1 MIETIMTK
9 ENLKRAQL
17 VRAERERRAWTQ
29 EHLASVSGIT
39 TRTIQRIEKDGK
51 AGKESLMALS
61 SVLEIDIEKLMEEE
75 PQKMATEKLEVFPQI
90 SNGKEALDMT
100 IGSDAFNFDY
110 QYCTGE
116 DAREVAAFL
125 EYLKDAGEIG
135 NDVGIGH
142 QQDWIDDLD
151 KMLKEL
157 LEKGFITFGKN
168 KRVKVKTTQNS
179 NELDFNVA
187 TIYVVKKDSA
197 GVFQVGDKVFLRV
210 LVPVTQKFSF

>member
-1 MIETIMTK
+1 MAK
-9 ENLKRAQL
+9 ENLKRAKL
-17 VRAERERRAWTQ
+17 VKIERERRGWTQ
-29 EHLASVSGIT
+29 EHLESVSGIT

-75 PQKMATEKLEVFPQI
+75 PTKEPTEKIEIFSQV

-116 DAREVAAFL
+116 VARDVAAFL

-135 NDVGIGH
+135 NDVGIGY
-142 QQDWIDDLD
+142 QQDWIEDLD

-157 LEKGFITFGKN
+157 LEKQFIAFGKN
-168 KRVKVKTTQNS
+168 KKVKVKTTHNS
-179 NELDFNVA
+179 NELDFNLA
-187 TIYVVKKDSA
+187 IIYVMKKDSP
-197 GVFQVGDKVFLRV
+197 GVFQVGDKYFLRAI
-210 LVPVTQKFSF
+210 VPINQRFSF